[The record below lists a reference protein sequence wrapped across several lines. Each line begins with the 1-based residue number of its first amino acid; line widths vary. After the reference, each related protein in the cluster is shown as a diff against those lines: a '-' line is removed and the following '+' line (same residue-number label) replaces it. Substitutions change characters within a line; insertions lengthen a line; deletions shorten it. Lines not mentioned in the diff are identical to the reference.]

1 MVKYASFPASL
12 QDEFSLATIPDTA
25 CLANFR
31 LCLWHEPRRAK
42 SFIYK
47 TFDYYFPGI
56 FEDEKGV
63 KLFKVPSRR
72 RTFQGSWAGRKKR
85 QRTAA
90 VQDANAHTPAIT
102 FAPSFWR
109 FLQRP
114 LPDVAAVDARN
125 FFQASFQD
133 EFPHPANQTLGVWLI
148 SSCACGTSRGAFL
161 IIVSKKLIFFPGNF
175 RRRAGSEIIQG
186 TETFQDRWAGQ
197 KKRQKAAVQDAT
209 RTRMLLKKHE
219 ASCGARV
226 VCIDS
231 TPSGL

>member
-1 MVKYASFPASL
+1 M
-12 QDEFSLATIPDTA
+12 ATIPDTA

-125 FFQASFQD
+125 FFQAFFQD
-133 EFPHPANQTLGVWLI
+133 GLTTPINSQPLRSWLI
-148 SSCACGTSRGAFL
+148 SIVALRRSAFSRGRAVCGWVTACDRN
-161 IIVSKKLIFFPGNF
+161 IVF
-175 RRRAGSEIIQG
+175 RRIA
-186 TETFQDRWAGQ
+186 
-197 KKRQKAAVQDAT
+197 
-209 RTRMLLKKHE
+209 
-219 ASCGARV
+219 GARIV
-226 VCIDS
+226 PKRLCHLPDNHLNKLAAS
-231 TPSGL
+231 A